1 MLQSVWVCMGRY
13 NCSNQVSEET
23 TSNSALS
30 HCRNP
35 PKSQTYH
42 QEPQSAHPSSSSKTM
57 NNPTVSSANA
67 HLAGDEASAKA
78 IMATTSPRKQKQLG
92 RDVQNFDVKAWEKI
106 KLEVVERGN
115 YLKFTQ
121 GNNGEGMKMGGKGE
135 PVALKRLLL
144 ETGDRELVEASRF
157 DRVWGIG
164 FDAEQ
169 AMAVP
174 REEWGQN
181 LLGVALMNV
190 RERIR
195 KESEGRAEGAS
206 RTVTQLIPIS
216 PSTTQESQPVTDRQ
230 RYFRD
235 FSACLM
241 NTTCMQPT
249 IEAFDT
255 GAFDHICNH
264 CAGQRTN
271 DWVGDTR

>member
-1 MLQSVWVCMGRY
+1 MGKKHNKQSHK
-13 NCSNQVSEET
+13 QKPT
-23 TSNSALS
+23 
-30 HCRNP
+30 
-35 PKSQTYH
+35 
-42 QEPQSAHPSSSSKTM
+42 SSKSKET
-57 NNPTVSSANA
+57 NTEPTKKPDLPPRTAVGAPIFFFKDDEQPYGFLCQWYRCRFTDPTSGLEFSCAEQYMMWNKA

-92 RDVQNFDVKAWEKI
+92 RDVQNFDVEAWEKI

-121 GNNGEGMKMGGKGE
+121 GNNGEGMKMGEEGE

-174 REEWGQN
+174 CEEWGQN

-195 KESEGRAEGAS
+195 REAEGREEVIQDEG
-206 RTVTQLIPIS
+206 VG
-216 PSTTQESQPVTDRQ
+216 
-230 RYFRD
+230 
-235 FSACLM
+235 
-241 NTTCMQPT
+241 NT
-249 IEAFDT
+249 
-255 GAFDHICNH
+255 
-264 CAGQRTN
+264 
-271 DWVGDTR
+271 